1 MSIQIV
7 RVFVSLRQ
15 MAVDYAELEQK
26 ITYMEQSYDHRFEI
40 VFQSIRQLMKDLESK
55 SEPFILN
62 PNRKNIGIFPEKKN
76 ERSDD

>member
-1 MSIQIV
+1 
-7 RVFVSLRQ
+7 
-15 MAVDYAELEQK
+15 
-26 ITYMEQSYDHRFEI
+26 MEQSYDHRFEI